1 MLERIIL
8 VCVAAMPRAR
18 DDAGMMIDL
27 KKGMNPSA
35 IDVVALILGS
45 QFSFSEKTMRS
56 MRPNQNFGRE
66 TPTVASA
73 VAAESQKLLCLR
85 AARIPSGR
93 EMHKA
98 SMIEHAASLHVAG
111 RRSVMLSKT
120 PFPVA

>member
-66 TPTVASA
+66 TPTVAA
-73 VAAESQKLLCLR
+73 
-85 AARIPSGR
+85 P
-93 EMHKA
+93 
-98 SMIEHAASLHVAG
+98 
-111 RRSVMLSKT
+111 
-120 PFPVA
+120 